1 MNGTAPARS
10 ADCIFCRIVAGEL
23 PSSRVMEDDECIA
36 IMDAFPLRPGHVLV
50 MPRTHG
56 ESLADLPTA
65 LRAHLLETANR
76 VAQALRQS
84 PFAPDGI
91 HFAVNEGRAAHQTV
105 PHCHFHVLPRRR
117 GDLGGLLGQILS
129 KPIQL
134 IRGPRGQA
142 ERDHQARLIGEHLE
156 PY

>member
-1 MNGTAPARS
+1 MNRTTAAHTV
-10 ADCIFCRIVAGEL
+10 DCIFCRILAGEL
-23 PSSRVMEDDECIA
+23 PSSRVMEDDDCIA

-50 MPRTHG
+50 IPRIHG
-56 ESLADLPTA
+56 ETLADLSPP

-76 VAQALRQS
+76 IAQGIRRS
-84 PFAPDGI
+84 PLAPDGI

-105 PHCHFHVLPRRR
+105 PHCHIHVLPRRR
-117 GDLGGLLGQILS
+117 GDLGRLMGQILS

-142 ERDHQARLIGEHLE
+142 ERDRQARMIGEHLE
-156 PY
+156 P

>member
-1 MNGTAPARS
+1 MNRTTAAHQV
-10 ADCIFCRIVAGEL
+10 DCIFCRIIAGEL
-23 PSSRVMEDDECIA
+23 PSSRVTEDDDCIA

-50 MPRTHG
+50 IPRTHG
-56 ESLADLPTA
+56 ETLAELSPT
-65 LRAHLLETANR
+65 LRAHLLETANHI
-76 VAQALRQS
+76 AQALRQS
-84 PFAPDGI
+84 PLAPDGI

-105 PHCHFHVLPRRR
+105 PHCHIHVLPRRR

-142 ERDHQARLIGEHLE
+142 ERDRQARLIGEHLE
-156 PY
+156 P

>member
-1 MNGTAPARS
+1 MNRIAPARS

-23 PSSRVMEDDECIA
+23 PSSRVTEDNDCIA

-50 MPRTHG
+50 IPRMHG
-56 ESLADLPTA
+56 ETLADLSPA

-76 VAQALRQS
+76 IAQALRQS

-91 HFAVNEGRAAHQTV
+91 HFAVNEGRVAHQTV

-117 GDLGGLLGQILS
+117 GDLAGLLGQILS

-134 IRGPRGQA
+134 IRGPRGQE
-142 ERDHQARLIGEHLE
+142 ERDRHARLIGEHLG
-156 PY
+156 P